1 MTAPFRCPIPPRMFT
16 VAALYHFTRLNDP
29 ASLKPGV
36 EAACREAG
44 VKGTILLATEGVN
57 GTIAGSREG
66 IDAALA
72 YLRTLPGC
80 AQLEWKESEAAD
92 QPFLRLKVRLKKEI
106 VTLGQPGVDP
116 TSQVGTYVAPEDWN
130 DLIDRDDVVLI
141 DTRNDY
147 EVGIG
152 QFKGAIDPGTTSF
165 REFPEWWKANKDA
178 YAGKKVA
185 MYCTGGIRCEKAS
198 SYLLSEGVDE
208 VFHLKGGILKY
219 LEHTPPEKSTW
230 DGECFVFDNRVSVGH
245 GLKQGPYDLCH
256 ACRRPISDAD
266 KASDIYQPGVQCPH
280 CVDEYTEADRGR
292 FRQRQKQIELAKK
305 RGEVHL
311 GEPDT

>member
-1 MTAPFRCPIPPRMFT
+1 MTAAFCCLIPPRMFT
-16 VAALYHFTRLNDP
+16 VAALYHFTRFDDP
-29 ASLKPGV
+29 AALKPGV
-36 EAACREAG
+36 EAACRDAG

-57 GTIAGSREG
+57 GTIAGSRQG

-72 YLRTLPGC
+72 YLRALPGC
-80 AQLEWKESEAAD
+80 ALLDWKESEAAE

-116 TSQVGTYVAPEDWN
+116 TSQVGTYVSPADWN
-130 DLIDRDDVVLI
+130 DLIDRDDVILI

-165 REFPEWWKANKDA
+165 REFPDWWRANKDA

-198 SYLLSEGVDE
+198 SYLLSKGVDE

-219 LEHTPPEKSTW
+219 LEHIPPSESSW

-256 ACRRPISDAD
+256 ACRRPISEAD
-266 KASDIYQPGVQCPH
+266 KASDVYQPGVQCPH

>member
-1 MTAPFRCPIPPRMFT
+1 
-16 VAALYHFTRLNDP
+16 
-29 ASLKPGV
+29 
-36 EAACREAG
+36 
-44 VKGTILLATEGVN
+44 
-57 GTIAGSREG
+57 
-66 IDAALA
+66 
-72 YLRTLPGC
+72 
-80 AQLEWKESEAAD
+80 
-92 QPFLRLKVRLKKEI
+92 
-106 VTLGQPGVDP
+106 
-116 TSQVGTYVAPEDWN
+116 
-130 DLIDRDDVVLI
+130 
-141 DTRNDY
+141 
-147 EVGIG
+147 
-152 QFKGAIDPGTTSF
+152 
-165 REFPEWWKANKDA
+165 
-178 YAGKKVA
+178 

-219 LEHTPPEKSTW
+219 LEHTPPEESTW

-256 ACRRPISDAD
+256 ACRRPISDED

-280 CVDEYTEADRGR
+280 CVDEYIEADRGR

>member
-1 MTAPFRCPIPPRMFT
+1 MTAPFRCHIPPRMFT
-16 VAALYHFTRLNDP
+16 VAALYHFTRFDDP
-29 ASLKPGV
+29 TSLKPGV
-36 EAACREAG
+36 EAGCRNAG

-57 GTIAGSREG
+57 GTIAGPREG

-80 AQLEWKESEAAD
+80 ALLDWKESEAED

-116 TSQVGTYVAPEDWN
+116 TSQVGTYVKPEDWD
-130 DLIDRDDVVLI
+130 DLIDRDDVILI

-165 REFPEWWKANKDA
+165 REFPDWWHANKAA

-219 LEHTPPEKSTW
+219 LEHTPPEESTW

-256 ACRRPISDAD
+256 ACRRPVSDED
-266 KASDIYQPGVQCPH
+266 KASDIYQPGIQCPH

-311 GEPDT
+311 GESDT

>member
-1 MTAPFRCPIPPRMFT
+1 M
-16 VAALYHFTRLNDP
+16 
-29 ASLKPGV
+29 
-36 EAACREAG
+36 
-44 VKGTILLATEGVN
+44 
-57 GTIAGSREG
+57 
-66 IDAALA
+66 
-72 YLRTLPGC
+72 PGC
-80 AQLEWKESEAAD
+80 ALLDWKESEAVE

-116 TSQVGTYVAPEDWN
+116 TSQVGTYVRPEDWN

-165 REFPEWWKANKDA
+165 REFPDWWRDNKAA

-198 SYLLSEGVDE
+198 SYLLGEGVEE

-219 LEHTPPEKSTW
+219 LEETPPEESAW
-230 DGECFVFDNRVSVGH
+230 DGECFVFDARVSVGY

-266 KASDIYQPGVQCPH
+266 KASEVYQPGVQCPH
-280 CVDEYTEADRGR
+280 CVDEYTEADRSR
-292 FRQRQKQIELAKK
+292 FRQRQKQMELAKK

-311 GEPDT
+311 GDKA

>member
-1 MTAPFRCPIPPRMFT
+1 MFT
-16 VAALYHFTRLNDP
+16 VAALYHFTRFDDP
-29 ASLKPGV
+29 AALKPGI

-44 VKGTILLATEGVN
+44 VKGTILLAGEGVN
-57 GTIAGSREG
+57 GTIAGPRGAIEV
-66 IDAALA
+66 ALA

-80 AQLEWKESEAAD
+80 ALLDWKESEAAE

-116 TSQVGTYVAPEDWN
+116 TTQVGTYVKPENWN

-165 REFPEWWKANKDA
+165 REFPDWWRANRAA

-219 LEHTPPEKSTW
+219 LEHTPPEDSTW

-305 RGEVHL
+305 RGVVHL

>member
-1 MTAPFRCPIPPRMFT
+1 MTAPFPCLIPPRMFT
-16 VAALYHFTRLNDP
+16 IAALYHFTRLNDP
-29 ASLKPGV
+29 AALKPGV
-36 EAACREAG
+36 EAACRDAG

-57 GTIAGSREG
+57 GTIAGPRDG

-80 AQLEWKESEAAD
+80 ALLDWKESEAAE

-116 TSQVGTYVAPEDWN
+116 TSEVGTYVTPQDWD
-130 DLIDRDDVVLI
+130 DLIERDDVVLI

-165 REFPEWWKANKDA
+165 REFPDWWQANKSA
-178 YAGKKVA
+178 YEGKKVA

-198 SYLLSEGVDE
+198 SYLLSDGVDE

-219 LEHTPPEKSTW
+219 LEHTPPEESSW

>member
-1 MTAPFRCPIPPRMFT
+1 MYT
-16 VAALYHFTRLNDP
+16 VAALYRFTRFDDP
-29 ASLKPGV
+29 AALKPGI
-36 EAACREAG
+36 EAALRDAG

-57 GTIAGSREG
+57 GTIAGMRQG
-66 IDAALA
+66 IDVALAALRA
-72 YLRTLPGC
+72 LPGC
-80 AQLEWKESEAAD
+80 DALDWKESEAAE

-116 TSQVGTYVAPEDWN
+116 TAKVGTYVAPENWN
-130 DLIDRDDVVLI
+130 DLIKRDDIVLI

-152 QFKGAIDPGTTSF
+152 QFNGAIDPGTTSF
-165 REFPEWWKANKDA
+165 REFPDWWRANQTA
-178 YAGKKVA
+178 YEGKKVA

-198 SYLLSEGVDE
+198 SYLLSEGVEE

-219 LEHTPPEKSTW
+219 LEETPPEDSAW
-230 DGECFVFDNRVSVGH
+230 DGECFVFDGRVSVGH

-256 ACRRPISDAD
+256 ACRRPISAED
-266 KASDIYQPGVQCPH
+266 KASPVYQPGVQCPH
-280 CVDEYTEADRGR
+280 CVHEYTEADRSR
-292 FRQRQKQIELAKK
+292 FRQRQKQMELAKK

-311 GEPDT
+311 GDKS